1 MKLKYAFLASVA
13 LMGFGTV
20 AQAGP
25 SIRLSIGT
33 GGGCYQRPA
42 FCPPQPICRAPVYP
56 AYCAPVVYYN
66 QAPVYY
72 YGNTTRF
79 STVSGFVNGGQG
91 VIQVSR
97 PVYPVQPVTVY
108 QGNSFRWR

>member
-1 MKLKYAFLASVA
+1 MKLKSALIGTVA
-13 LMGFGTV
+13 LVTFAAG

-42 FCPPQPICRAPVYP
+42 FCPPQPICRTPVYP

-66 QAPVYY
+66 QAPVF

-97 PVYPVQPVTVY
+97 PVLPVQPVTVY
-108 QGNSFRWR
+108 QGTPFRWR